1 MSDAII
7 TDMPL
12 PENIDSDDVLREGTA
27 AEYKQGMEMF
37 FNQLVRLNLNMEIIE
52 RILDFPADLFGVG
65 LGASASF
72 LATTVLNTFEA
83 SILIITK
90 VAQDNSG
97 SDVQTLTRFK
107 NRIGSQ
113 LVKPEYQRAFWRKLE
128 VARFDTETQD
138 LLSKA
143 LALRNKDIAHLIPDP
158 NLRRLTLAD
167 VKTLRDR
174 LNLLFQSLA
183 FNTQYVFLPLNYGSF
198 GAGQSD
204 LDYILDSIAKNSK
217 PLNYPEQNP
226 EWWPS
231 MRVSMSPGELKQLNK
246 YRRKFDLTEA

>member
-1 MSDAII
+1 MRCQFRERCYKMSDAII

-128 VARFDTETQD
+128 VARFDTETQ
-138 LLSKA
+138 
-143 LALRNKDIAHLIPDP
+143 
-158 NLRRLTLAD
+158 
-167 VKTLRDR
+167 
-174 LNLLFQSLA
+174 
-183 FNTQYVFLPLNYGSF
+183 
-198 GAGQSD
+198 
-204 LDYILDSIAKNSK
+204 
-217 PLNYPEQNP
+217 
-226 EWWPS
+226 
-231 MRVSMSPGELKQLNK
+231 
-246 YRRKFDLTEA
+246 